1 LLLLLETVRTEKSP
15 CFFVHSITF
24 CRSFPINPNR
34 LYPTKISNFCPVKT
48 TRLTQAKEEAE
59 KEAGL
64 YRSNLES
71 EYQKRVGEV
80 WLDIT
85 SATSIPSISSIAN
98 RNYKEYE

>member
-1 LLLLLETVRTEKSP
+1 
-15 CFFVHSITF
+15 
-24 CRSFPINPNR
+24 

-48 TRLTQAKEEAE
+48 TRLRQAKEEAE

-80 WLDIT
+80 WLDIS
-85 SATSIPSISSIAN
+85 SATSISSFSSIAN
-98 RNYKEYE
+98 KNYKEYE